1 LGAWGREKYC
11 PLGCLALQAG
21 IQPWNANAHWTNME
35 YLAGLVA
42 AFLFW
47 RVVAAVVASVA
58 VGALISL
65 FIPEYGPASIA
76 VCSLLG
82 VATGLIWQSQADHPG
97 VVTPE
102 VEAPMSKPVAF
113 LGLAF
118 VGGIWGGLGEV
129 FFHSALIPASAL
141 VLAPFVV
148 GPVIGALVKRNYA
161 FGQLAFAACAL
172 VSGVAVPYAIQ
183 MAFAN

>member
-1 LGAWGREKYC
+1 
-11 PLGCLALQAG
+11 
-21 IQPWNANAHWTNME
+21 ME
-35 YLAGLVA
+35 YVAGLIA

-47 RVVAAVVASVA
+47 RVVVAVVASLA
-58 VGALISL
+58 VGGLIAMV
-65 FIPEYGPASIA
+65 IPESGPASIA
-76 VCSLLG
+76 ICSLLG
-82 VATGLIWQSQADHPG
+82 AATGLIWQSQAQYPAG
-97 VVTPE
+97 LTPE

-118 VGGIWGGLGEV
+118 VGGIWGGLGEI
-129 FFHSALIPASAL
+129 FFHSALVPALAL
-141 VLAPFVV
+141 LLAPFVV

-172 VSGVAVPYAIQ
+172 VSGLAVPYAIQ